1 MKILLAQNEFCK
13 GFTIIELMITLALV
27 SVLVTFGIPGFSGL
41 MERNQLTTGINKF
54 VSSLSLARS
63 EAIKRNQRIGLCAS
77 SNGEQCADV
86 GFENGWLVY
95 VDNNQNNNR
104 ESDEELIWVVS
115 KYGNNF
121 TLRGSSGYE
130 NTIFYLPSGRIATNV
145 NGNIRLCKDNDVKKA
160 RMLNLITTG
169 RVQQARRNDQ
179 GIPQDNAG
187 NVIEGCN
194 LS

>member
-1 MKILLAQNEFCK
+1 M
-13 GFTIIELMITLALV
+13 
-27 SVLVTFGIPGFSGL
+27 
-41 MERNQLTTGINKF
+41 
-54 VSSLSLARS
+54 
-63 EAIKRNQRIGLCAS
+63 CAS

-95 VDNNQNNNR
+95 VDSNQNNNR

-115 KYGNNF
+115 EYGNNF
-121 TLRGSSGYE
+121 TLARLVLVMQ
-130 NTIFYLPSGRIATNV
+130 NTIFYLPSGRIATTV

-179 GIPQDNAG
+179 VYPPG
-187 NVIEGCN
+187 
-194 LS
+194 